1 LDFDVP
7 KFNCFF
13 PGNRLDDVEAHAL
26 FVNTLRDNISIFPP
40 MKWAIFIL
48 KWASGFLDGRVA
60 YLWASEIFT
69 RPQVGEF
76 YIYRP
81 SHGDFKT
88 RRIYRVNREWAN

>member
-1 LDFDVP
+1 MP
-7 KFNCFF
+7 NGHFF
-13 PGNRLDDVEAHAL
+13 ARWMTEVRFLV
-26 FVNTLRDNISIFPP
+26 LRVGIQTFELHISKFPP

-81 SHGDFKT
+81 SHGDFMT
-88 RRIYRVNREWAN
+88 RRIYRVNTEWAI